1 MFDKVMLLIGPA
13 ANGQDEL
20 IELLIQQAKA
30 YLMMFCNLETYDSK
44 YDNLVIKMVIE
55 DFNRRG
61 MEGLQS
67 QSFSGVSTTV
77 NTDEPY
83 SAIVMSQLKSYRR
96 IRLL

>member
-1 MFDKVMLLIGPA
+1 MLDKILLLIGPA

-30 YLMMFCNLETYDSK
+30 YLLMFCNLDSYDSR
-44 YDNLVIKMVIE
+44 YDNIVIRMVIE

-67 QSFSGVSTTV
+67 QSFSGVSTTLG
-77 NTDEPY
+77 NEPY
-83 SAIVMSQLKSYRR
+83 SSLVMNQLKSYQR